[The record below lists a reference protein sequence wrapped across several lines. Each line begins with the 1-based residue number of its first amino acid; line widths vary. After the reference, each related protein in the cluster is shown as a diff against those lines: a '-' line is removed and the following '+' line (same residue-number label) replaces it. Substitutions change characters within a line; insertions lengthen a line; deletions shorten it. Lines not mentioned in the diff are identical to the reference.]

1 MKHDQLRKEAARYMI
16 YSCIHLY
23 IRKLN
28 KISTSVRLFTFLYG
42 YCRKRAVE
50 ETRKKEDMK
59 HKEEVNSRQKLVFKE
74 MSLVEQ
80 EPPPTVKQEEVI
92 EEEEVPKVKER
103 REPKHKKK

>member
-1 MKHDQLRKEAARYMI
+1 MKHDQLRKEAARYVVYPSTYLSENCMKFHPQSD
-16 YSCIHLY
+16 YSHFSMY
-23 IRKLN
+23 
-28 KISTSVRLFTFLYG
+28 V
-42 YCRKRAVE
+42 CRKRAVE